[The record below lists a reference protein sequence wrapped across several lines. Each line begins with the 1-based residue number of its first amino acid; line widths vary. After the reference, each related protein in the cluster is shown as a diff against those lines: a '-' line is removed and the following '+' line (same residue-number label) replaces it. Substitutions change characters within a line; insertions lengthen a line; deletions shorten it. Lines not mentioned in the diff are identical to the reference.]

1 MTLREGAGCVS
12 GPVRMKDASR
22 VLSHHSPADLAPS
35 NSFLCSQ
42 PFPYRLSLYTLHFPD
57 TVQQGVFLSLLRSKN
72 NSGLELSQLQAAWE
86 LHPLLVR
93 SPWK

>member
-1 MTLREGAGCVS
+1 MTPWDGAGCVW

-22 VLSHHSPADLAPS
+22 VVSHHSLAGLVPS
-35 NSFLCSQ
+35 NSFLSSQ
-42 PFPYRLSLYTLHFPD
+42 PFPYGLSLYTLHFPD
-57 TVQQGVFLSLLRSKN
+57 TVQQGVFLSLLHSKN
-72 NSGLELSQLQAAWE
+72 NSGLELLQLQAAWE